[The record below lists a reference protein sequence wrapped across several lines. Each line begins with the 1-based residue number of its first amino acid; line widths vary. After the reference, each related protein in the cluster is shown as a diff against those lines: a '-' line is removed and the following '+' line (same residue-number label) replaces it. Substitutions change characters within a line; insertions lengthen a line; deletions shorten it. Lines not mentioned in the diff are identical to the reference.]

1 MMAPMVAA
9 SEDTA
14 TASVSPPTTLTVSIV
29 GSVSDHRETRSI
41 G

>member
-14 TASVSPPTTLTVSIV
+14 TASVSPAHHLD
-29 GSVSDHRETRSI
+29 GEYRGI
-41 G
+41 GE